1 MTPVAHGAG
10 PAQNRAMPRVVFAP
24 NLRRHVD
31 APPREVAG
39 GTVREALAAAFALQ
53 PRLAGYVLDEQGSLR
68 KHVMVFVNG
77 QRIADR
83 EALGDALDPADEVQV
98 FQALTGG

>member
-1 MTPVAHGAG
+1 MTV
-10 PAQNRAMPRVVFAP
+10 QNRAMPRVVFAP
-24 NLRRHVD
+24 SLRRHID

-39 GTVREALAAAFALQ
+39 GTVREALAAAFSLQ
-53 PRLAGYVLDEQGSLR
+53 PRLAGYVLDEQGNLR
-68 KHVMVFVNG
+68 KHVIVFING

-83 EALGDALDPADEVQV
+83 EGLGDVLGPADEVQV

>member
-1 MTPVAHGAG
+1 MVD
-10 PAQNRAMPRVVFAP
+10 MPRVVFAP
-24 NLRRHVD
+24 SLRRHVD

-39 GTVREALAAAFALQ
+39 TTVHEALSAAFDGQ
-53 PRLAGYVLDEQGSLR
+53 PRLSGYVLDEQGHLR
-68 KHVMVFVNG
+68 KHVIVFVNG

-83 EALGDALDPADEVQV
+83 DGLSDPVGPTDEVQV

>member
-1 MTPVAHGAG
+1 
-10 PAQNRAMPRVVFAP
+10 MPRVVFAP
-24 NLRRHVD
+24 SLRRHVD
-31 APPREVAG
+31 TPPRSVEGA
-39 GTVREALAAAFALQ
+39 TVRQALAAAFALQ
-53 PRLAGYVLDEQGSLR
+53 PRLAGYVLDEQGQLR

-83 EALGDALDPADEVQV
+83 QDLSDALRPDDEVQV

>member
-1 MTPVAHGAG
+1 V
-10 PAQNRAMPRVVFAP
+10 PRVVFAP
-24 NLRRHVD
+24 SLRRHVD
-31 APPREVAG
+31 TPPQQVDGA
-39 GTVREALAAAFALQ
+39 TVREVLSAVFALQ
-53 PRLAGYVLDEQGSLR
+53 PRIRGYVLDEQGSLR

-83 EALGDALDPADEVQV
+83 EGLGDPLAPADEVQV

>member
-1 MTPVAHGAG
+1 
-10 PAQNRAMPRVVFAP
+10 MPRVVFAP
-24 NLRRHVD
+24 SLRRHVD
-31 APPREVAG
+31 APPQQVEGA
-39 GTVREALAAAFALQ
+39 TVREVLSAVFALQ
-53 PRLAGYVLDEQGSLR
+53 PRIRGYVLDEQGSLR

-83 EALGDALDPADEVQV
+83 EGLGDPLVPADEVQV

>member
-1 MTPVAHGAG
+1 
-10 PAQNRAMPRVVFAP
+10 MPRVVFAP
-24 NLRRHVD
+24 SLRRHVD
-31 APPREVAG
+31 APPRNVEGA
-39 GTVREALAAAFALQ
+39 TVRQALAAAFAQQ
-53 PRLAGYVLDEQGSLR
+53 PRLAGYVLDEQGQLR

-83 EALGDALDPADEVQV
+83 QGLGDALRPDDEIQV